1 MEKGDEI
8 VNRVAQSG
16 LVVLDLDKYYRP
28 NRRTLIDLKEALFQG
43 QILREKDFREFI
55 KQHNWAQYKGAF
67 VAVSCS
73 AEAII
78 PRWAY
83 MLIMASLAPYAALAV
98 FGDLTALEAEAFRG
112 AILEEDWEQYR
123 DARVLVKGCSK
134 VDVPESVYMELTK
147 RLVPV
152 VTSLM
157 YGEACSTVP
166 VFKRLRGADSGPGE
180 G

>member
-1 MEKGDEI
+1 MEKEDEI

-28 NRRTLIDLKEALFQG
+28 NPRMLFDLKDVLFQG

-55 KQHNWAQYKGAF
+55 KQHNWAQYKNAF
-67 VAVSCS
+67 VAVTCS

-83 MLIMASLAPYAALAV
+83 MLITTSLAPFAALVV
-98 FGDLTALEAEAFRG
+98 FGDLAALEAEAFKR
-112 AILEEDWEQYR
+112 AIFEEDWGQYQN
-123 DARVLVKGCSK
+123 ARVLVKGCSK
-134 VDVPESVYMELTK
+134 VEVPETVYMELTQ

-152 VTSLM
+152 VASLM

-166 VFKRLRGADSGPGE
+166 VFKRSRGADSSSGE